1 MEKLTDNLKK
11 VILAGIG
18 AVATTAEKSKDVL
31 DDMVKKGELTVEQGK
46 VLNEELK
53 HNLKQTVKNNVN
65 VKVKVTTPE
74 ELSELLDKMTPEQ
87 LEALKAQI
95 KAKESTVD
103 SEAEEVNAEDT
114 VEDVENAVFN
124 MEQKEVSSAIIGELV
139 MDRLKKLDQV
149 AYVRFASVYREFKDV
164 STFMDELKK
173 FMEP

>member
-46 VLNEELK
+46 VL
-53 HNLKQTVKNNVN
+53 
-65 VKVKVTTPE
+65 TPE

-103 SEAEEVNAEDT
+103 SEAEEVNVEDT
-114 VEDVENAVFN
+114 VEDVENVEDAEVV
-124 MEQKEVSSAIIGELV
+124 EEDTKEE
-139 MDRLKKLDQV
+139 
-149 AYVRFASVYREFKDV
+149 
-164 STFMDELKK
+164 
-173 FMEP
+173 

>member
-1 MEKLTDNLKK
+1 
-11 VILAGIG
+11 
-18 AVATTAEKSKDVL
+18 
-31 DDMVKKGELTVEQGK
+31 MVKKGELTVEQGK

-103 SEAEEVNAEDT
+103 SEAEEVDAEDT
-114 VEDVENAVFN
+114 ASKLTGIQ
-124 MEQKEVSSAIIGELV
+124 QKSF
-139 MDRLKKLDQV
+139 R
-149 AYVRFASVYREFKDV
+149 YNN
-164 STFMDELKK
+164 
-173 FMEP
+173 

>member
-18 AVATTAEKSKDVL
+18 AVAITAEKSKDVL

-74 ELSELLDKMTPEQ
+74 ELSELLDKMTQEQ

-95 KAKESTVD
+95 KEKESTVD
-103 SEAEEVNAEDT
+103 SEAEEVDADDTAEE
-114 VEDVENAVFN
+114 VEVVE
-124 MEQKEVSSAIIGELV
+124 E
-139 MDRLKKLDQV
+139 
-149 AYVRFASVYREFKDV
+149 
-164 STFMDELKK
+164 
-173 FMEP
+173 

>member
-31 DDMVKKGELTVEQGK
+31 DDMVIKGELTVEQGK

-74 ELSELLDKMTPEQ
+74 ELSELLDKMAPEQ

-95 KAKESTVD
+95 KEKESTVD
-103 SEAEEVNAEDT
+103 SEAEEVDADDTAEDD
-114 VEDVENAVFN
+114 VEDVEVV
-124 MEQKEVSSAIIGELV
+124 EEEKKEAE
-139 MDRLKKLDQV
+139 
-149 AYVRFASVYREFKDV
+149 
-164 STFMDELKK
+164 
-173 FMEP
+173 

>member
-18 AVATTAEKSKDVL
+18 AVAITAEKSKDVL

-74 ELSELLDKMTPEQ
+74 ELSELLDKMIPEQ

-95 KAKESTVD
+95 KEKESTVD
-103 SEAEEVNAEDT
+103 SEAEEVDADDTAEE
-114 VEDVENAVFN
+114 VEVVE
-124 MEQKEVSSAIIGELV
+124 E
-139 MDRLKKLDQV
+139 
-149 AYVRFASVYREFKDV
+149 
-164 STFMDELKK
+164 
-173 FMEP
+173 